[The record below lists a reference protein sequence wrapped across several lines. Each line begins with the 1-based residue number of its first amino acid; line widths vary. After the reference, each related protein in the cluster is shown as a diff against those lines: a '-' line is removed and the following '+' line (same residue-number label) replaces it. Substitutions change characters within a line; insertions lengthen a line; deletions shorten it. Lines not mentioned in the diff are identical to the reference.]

1 MKVFHLN
8 SVTILGPFIIALFF
22 KFALFLFLNEPSF
35 LLIATTKP
43 LLVVCRVS
51 FNLGAA
57 LAQKVLHPSTQRIK
71 FKSGSF
77 YIAGGQLF
85 FDEKKN

>member
-43 LLVVCRVS
+43 LVVCHVS

-57 LAQKVLHPSTQRIK
+57 LAQKVLHSSTQRIK

-85 FDEKKN
+85 FDEKN